1 MAYYNVCPNCG
12 CNLDPG
18 EKCDCGRE
26 RQPEG
31 GRDKEKDGERHGG
44 YFAEAGRV
52 LSWDGNRAV
61 RVG

>member
-26 RQPEG
+26 RQSEG
-31 GRDKEKDGERHGG
+31 GGEKAKDGEKHEG